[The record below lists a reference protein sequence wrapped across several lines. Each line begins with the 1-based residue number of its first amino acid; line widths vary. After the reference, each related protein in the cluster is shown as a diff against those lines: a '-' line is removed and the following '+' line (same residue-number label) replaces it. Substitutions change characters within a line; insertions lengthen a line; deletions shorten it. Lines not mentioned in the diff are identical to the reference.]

1 LAAGTGSAILRR
13 IFMPVITDHKM
24 SINDVI
30 DRLKVIQAFSTMNS
44 YIWETCKEAID
55 YLEEKKGMDGEEAQN
70 GISIDYRC
78 N

>member
-1 LAAGTGSAILRR
+1 MS
-13 IFMPVITDHKM
+13 VITDHKM

-55 YLEEKKGMDGEEAQN
+55 YLEEKKGMGEHYDD
-70 GISIDYRC
+70 I
-78 N
+78 